1 MFLNKPP
8 LDIER
13 SVFSSKIHLKERK
26 TSKRASVAVSV
37 TCVWRCLD
45 EAASRAGAGEAR
57 TSHS

>member
-1 MFLNKPP
+1 MPP

-13 SVFSSKIHLKERK
+13 SLFFSKIHLKERK
-26 TSKRASVAVSV
+26 TSKRASVAVSE

-45 EAASRAGAGEAR
+45 GAASSVGAGEAR